1 MKFIDAG
8 KAVRE
13 LQKTNGISNAELARK
28 AATSPQQV
36 IRWRNQVNMKLHTM
50 QVICAAV
57 GAEVE
62 EFWHLGK

>member
-13 LQKTNGISNAELARK
+13 LQKANGISNAELARK

-57 GAEVE
+57 GAEVQ
-62 EFWHLGK
+62 EFLHLGK